1 MAERKFVKEVLPNNE
16 LWRRG
21 GKLNQKRHIEL
32 TDEEKANIA
41 ECDGIKHEHKCKNPT
56 FRCSKC
62 GNYGCSQEVPEKCT
76 KQGFKNDICLNCGAA
91 GTRIPVM
98 KEELAAFVEAWEKQ
112 QI

>member
-1 MAERKFVKEVLPNNE
+1 MPGRKFTKEILPNND
-16 LWRRG
+16 LWHRG

-32 TDEEKANIA
+32 TEQEKANIA

-62 GNYGCSQEVPEKCT
+62 GNYGCSQEVPDKCT
-76 KQGFKNDICLNCGAA
+76 KQGFKNDICLNCGAT

-98 KEELAAFVEAWEKQ
+98 KDELAAFVEAWEKQ
-112 QI
+112 Q